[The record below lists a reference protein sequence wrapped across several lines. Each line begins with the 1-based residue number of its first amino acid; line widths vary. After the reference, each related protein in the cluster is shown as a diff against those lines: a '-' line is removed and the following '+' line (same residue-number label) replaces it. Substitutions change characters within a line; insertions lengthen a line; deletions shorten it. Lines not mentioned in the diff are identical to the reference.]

1 MLTSVGRL
9 LRKLRI
15 DNGEILKTMADRLGV
30 SSAFLSAVEN
40 GKKKMPESWYTKL
53 ETLYSFSDEEKSAL
67 QQAVAESSDTVEL
80 LIKNTSST
88 NRNLAISFAR
98 QFDSIDDETSKK
110 IIAILNKKRREE

>member
-15 DNGEILKTMADRLGV
+15 DNGEILKTMADKLGV

-40 GKKKMPESWYTKL
+40 GKKKMPESWYEKL
-53 ETLYSFSDEEKSAL
+53 EVIYSFSDDEKRAL
-67 QQAVAESSDTVEL
+67 HQAVAESSDTVEL
-80 LIKNTSST
+80 VIKNASSA

-110 IIAILNKKRREE
+110 IIAILNKKRKED